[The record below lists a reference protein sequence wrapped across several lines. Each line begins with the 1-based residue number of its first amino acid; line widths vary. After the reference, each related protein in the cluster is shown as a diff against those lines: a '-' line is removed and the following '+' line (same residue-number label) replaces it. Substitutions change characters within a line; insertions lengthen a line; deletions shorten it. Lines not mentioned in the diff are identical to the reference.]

1 MSSPT
6 PWADRLF
13 ARFAALYGNQKLAST
28 WPVEGAA
35 EVRQAWEEQLRRFSP
50 EVLRRAIQALI
61 DAAGEWPPTLP
72 QFVGMCREFNRPE
85 QAPAAAALPAPT
97 PSEAAQA
104 SQAIDR
110 IAAGMAKPPAWDF
123 LDWAK
128 RPRSWQAVALVQ
140 RGAESDPRLRD
151 ILRDLVATGGRAC
164 LCEEARKAVQAL
176 GREVAA

>member
-13 ARFAALYGNQKLAST
+13 ERFAALYGHQKLATT

-50 EVLRRAIQALI
+50 EVLRKALQALI

-72 QFVGMCREFNRPE
+72 QFVGLCREFNRPE
-85 QAPAAAALPAPT
+85 QAPAAAALAPATPT
-97 PSEAAQA
+97 QAAQA
-104 SQAIDR
+104 AQAIDR
-110 IAAGMAKPPAWDF
+110 IVAGIAKPPAWDY

-128 RPRSWQAVALVQ
+128 RPRSPQAVALLQ
-140 RGAESDPRLRD
+140 RGAEADPRLRD
-151 ILRDLVATGGRAC
+151 ILRELVATQGRSC
-164 LCEEARKAVQAL
+164 PCDDARRAVQAIAA
-176 GREVAA
+176 VAA